1 MKIFFES
8 LIYQTTRYL
17 EVQKKVLE
25 IQRKAVGG
33 QKQIGYEK
41 HEKAR
46 NEK

>member
-33 QKQIGYEK
+33 QKQIGHEK